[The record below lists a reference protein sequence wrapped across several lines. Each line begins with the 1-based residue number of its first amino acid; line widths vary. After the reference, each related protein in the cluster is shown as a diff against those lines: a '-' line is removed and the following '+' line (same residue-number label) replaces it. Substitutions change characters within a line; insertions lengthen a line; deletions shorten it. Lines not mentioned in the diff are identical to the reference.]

1 MSESTTSETAD
12 SDVEATSAAA
22 SMARKPGMTRT
33 LVNFWLDLFLLVVF
47 VSLLW
52 VSAVLRFVF
61 PGRVDATGWTLWGGD
76 VIAWRNFQFTILSLL
91 AAGIT
96 LHVMLHW
103 SWVCGVLNKQLLR
116 RKAIRS
122 DGSDTLIGV
131 GLIAVILHILG
142 IGVLWA
148 SWAIQQVRQ

>member
-1 MSESTTSETAD
+1 MNELPTSETAD
-12 SDVEATSAAA
+12 TDVEPTTVAATPRRA
-22 SMARKPGMTRT
+22 GMTRT
-33 LVNFWLDLFLLVVF
+33 LVNFWLDLCLLIVF

-61 PGRVDATGWTLWGGD
+61 PARVDATGWTLWGGD
-76 VIAWRNFQFTILSLL
+76 IIAWRNLQFSILALL
-91 AAGIT
+91 AAGVT

-103 SWVCGVLNKQLLR
+103 SWVCGVINKQLLR
-116 RKAIRS
+116 RRAIKS

-131 GLIAVILHILG
+131 GLIAVILHIIA

-148 SWAIQQVRQ
+148 SWTIQHPAQ

>member
-1 MSESTTSETAD
+1 MSESPTSEMAY
-12 SDVEATSAAA
+12 SDVEPTTAAA
-22 SMARKPGMTRT
+22 LPRKPGMTRT
-33 LVNFWLDLFLLVVF
+33 LVNFWLDLCLLIAF

-76 VIAWRNFQFTILSLL
+76 VIAWRNFQFAILSLL

-131 GLIAVILHILG
+131 GLIAVILHIVA
-142 IGVLWA
+142 IGVLLA
-148 SWAIQQVRQ
+148 SWSIRHAAS